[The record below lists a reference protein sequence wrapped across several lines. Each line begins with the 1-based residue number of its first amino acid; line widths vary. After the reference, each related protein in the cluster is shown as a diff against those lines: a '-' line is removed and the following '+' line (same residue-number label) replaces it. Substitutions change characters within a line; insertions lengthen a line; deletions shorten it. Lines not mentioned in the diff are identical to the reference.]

1 MILLFISKEIL
12 VCYCICHPCVVQIKS
27 QVCHAT
33 VYTFKV
39 LVPSFIYT
47 KYISIER
54 NTLNVISQWLYQ
66 FHLIN
71 QCLALLEIVTGLI
84 S

>member
-12 VCYCICHPCVVQIKS
+12 VCFCICCACVVQITS

-47 KYISIER
+47 KYIPIER
-54 NTLNVISQWLYQ
+54 NTLNYFTVVLSVS
-66 FHLIN
+66 FDKPMACSFGNCH
-71 QCLALLEIVTGLI
+71 G
-84 S
+84 SH